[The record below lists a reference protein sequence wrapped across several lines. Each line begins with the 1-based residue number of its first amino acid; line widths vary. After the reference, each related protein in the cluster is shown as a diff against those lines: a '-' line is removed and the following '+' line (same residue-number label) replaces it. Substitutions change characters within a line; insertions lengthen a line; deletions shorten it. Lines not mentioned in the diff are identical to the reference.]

1 MAKIKLFEEFK
12 EFSMK
17 GNVLDMAVG
26 IIIGGAFGKVITSF
40 VNDILMP
47 PIGIIIGGVNFSGLK
62 FVIGELS
69 INYGIFVQTVIDF
82 LIVAFAIF
90 FLIKTRNIIRRTEEK
105 KEKTDK
111 EKQLELLTEIR
122 NALLKK

>member
-1 MAKIKLFEEFK
+1 MAKIKLLEEFK

-40 VNDILMP
+40 VNDIFMP
-47 PIGIIIGGVNFSGLK
+47 PLGIIIGGVNFSGLK
-62 FVIGELS
+62 FQVGELS
-69 INYGIFVQTVIDF
+69 INYGIFIQTVIDF

-111 EKQLELLTEIR
+111 EKQLELLIEIR
-122 NALLKK
+122 DALIRK

>member
-1 MAKIKLFEEFK
+1 
-12 EFSMK
+12 
-17 GNVLDMAVG
+17 
-26 IIIGGAFGKVITSF
+26 
-40 VNDILMP
+40 
-47 PIGIIIGGVNFSGLK
+47 
-62 FVIGELS
+62 
-69 INYGIFVQTVIDF
+69 VIDF

-122 NALLKK
+122 DALIRK

>member
-1 MAKIKLFEEFK
+1 MAKIKLLEEFK

-40 VNDILMP
+40 VNDIFMP
-47 PIGIIIGGVNFSGLK
+47 PLGIIIGGVNFSGLK
-62 FVIGELS
+62 FQVGELS
-69 INYGIFVQTVIDF
+69 INYGIFIQTVIDF

-122 NALLKK
+122 DALIRK

>member
-1 MAKIKLFEEFK
+1 MKIKLFDEFK

-26 IIIGGAFGKVITSF
+26 IIIGGAFGKVVSSF

-47 PIGIIIGGVNFSGLK
+47 PIGLILGGINFSGLK
-62 FVIGELS
+62 LQIGALS
-69 INYGIFVQTVIDF
+69 VNYGIFIQTLIDF

-90 FLIKTRNIIRRTEEK
+90 FVVKARNIIKRNEEV

-111 EKQLELLTEIR
+111 EKQLELLAEIR
-122 NALLKK
+122 DALIKK

>member
-1 MAKIKLFEEFK
+1 MKLLEEFK

-40 VNDILMP
+40 VNDIFMP
-47 PIGIIIGGVNFSGLK
+47 PLGIIIGGVNFSGLK
-62 FVIGELS
+62 FQVGELS
-69 INYGIFVQTVIDF
+69 INYGIFIQTVIDF

-111 EKQLELLTEIR
+111 EKQLELLIEIR
-122 NALLKK
+122 DALIRK

>member
-1 MAKIKLFEEFK
+1 MAKIKLLEEFK

-40 VNDILMP
+40 VNDIFMP
-47 PIGIIIGGVNFSGLK
+47 PLGAIIGGVNFSGLR
-62 FVIGELS
+62 FQVGELS
-69 INYGIFVQTVIDF
+69 INYGIFIQTVVDF

-111 EKQLELLTEIR
+111 DKQLELLTEIR
-122 NALLKK
+122 DALIRK